1 MAMKP
6 DVLRS
11 KLHGVIAF
19 PVTPFKPD
27 LSLDVAALRQNMRVM
42 LRHPL
47 AAIVAPGGTGEIY
60 SLTAAEHLEIVH
72 VAVEEAAG
80 QVPVLAGAAFNPAMA
95 VQLATQAA
103 GAGADG
109 ILAFPSYYPHAESE
123 GVLDYYRAIG
133 DATGLGLLIYA
144 RDWFHPDPRTVE
156 RLTSIETL
164 IAWKDGQGDIRR
176 LQAIMQRVG
185 DRLLWIGG
193 AGDDMVPAYYAL
205 GIRTF
210 TSSIA
215 NHAPGLSLQ
224 LHEAASN
231 GDAARLKTLM
241 HDTVLPLYALRGR
254 RKGYEVS
261 VMKALMDLLGL
272 RGGPV
277 RPPLVMPKPEEIE
290 ELRAMLPRWRGV
302 D

>member
-6 DVLRS
+6 DQLRS

-27 LSLDVAALRQNMRVM
+27 LSLDVPALRQNLRVM
-42 LRHPL
+42 LKHPI

-60 SLTAAEHLEIVH
+60 SLTAAEHLEIVR
-72 VAVEEAAG
+72 VSVEEAAG

-95 VQLATQAA
+95 AQLAAQAH

-109 ILAFPSYYPHAESE
+109 ILAFPSYYPHAETE

-133 DATGLGLLIYA
+133 DATPLGLLIYA

-185 DRLLWIGG
+185 DRLHWIGG

-210 TSSIA
+210 TSSVA
-215 NHAPGLSLQ
+215 NMTPGLSLQ
-224 LHEAASN
+224 LHDAASN

-290 ELRAMLPRWRGV
+290 ELRAMVPKWRGV